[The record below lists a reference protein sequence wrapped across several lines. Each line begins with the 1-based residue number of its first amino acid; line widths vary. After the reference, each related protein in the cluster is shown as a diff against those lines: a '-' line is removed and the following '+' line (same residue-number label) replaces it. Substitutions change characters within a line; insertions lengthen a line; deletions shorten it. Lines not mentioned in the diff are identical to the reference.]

1 MKNKFIILITSILL
15 LISFIFAQ
23 TDQGFYG
30 CGMGAMMYG
39 NYGFW
44 PMTLGWIFSI
54 IILVVLILL
63 IFWLIKQ
70 IQRK

>member
-30 CGMGAMMYG
+30 CSMGAMMYG

-44 PMTLGWIFSI
+44 PMTLGWVFSI

-70 IQRK
+70 IQKK